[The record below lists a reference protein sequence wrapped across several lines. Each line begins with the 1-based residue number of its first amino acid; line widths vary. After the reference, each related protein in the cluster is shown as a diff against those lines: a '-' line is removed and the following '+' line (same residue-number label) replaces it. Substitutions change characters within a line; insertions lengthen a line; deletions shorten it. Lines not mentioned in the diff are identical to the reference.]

1 MNWKETFLSE
11 ISFSSSVS
19 LSESEPEPDPPE
31 LELPESLSDPPS
43 DPRIVKLSN
52 SGHSMNFDKCYDK
65 KFNFS
70 LI

>member
-1 MNWKETFLSE
+1 MTLNETFLSE

-43 DPRIVKLSN
+43 DPRRVKLSN
-52 SGHSMNFDKCYDK
+52 TGHSMNLDGCQHK
-65 KFNFS
+65 KFNFRQ
-70 LI
+70 